1 MKADDK
7 GEFSSAI
14 SKWIVCFFL
23 RWSSFRQKMKTTFIN
38 HRNIEKE
45 MKKEYF

>member
-14 SKWIVCFFL
+14 SKWIVCFFCGGVL
-23 RWSSFRQKMKTTFIN
+23 SDKR
-38 HRNIEKE
+38 
-45 MKKEYF
+45 